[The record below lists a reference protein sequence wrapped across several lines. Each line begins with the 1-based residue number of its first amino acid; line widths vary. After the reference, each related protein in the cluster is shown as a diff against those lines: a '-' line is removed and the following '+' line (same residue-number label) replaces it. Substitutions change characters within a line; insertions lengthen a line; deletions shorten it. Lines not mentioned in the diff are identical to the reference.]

1 MQLIQSK
8 HTFKASTL
16 CTALLTTLALS
27 GCGGGSGGSTPGQ
40 ITNSSPTVSGDNSV
54 VVAENQ
60 VEVASYSATD
70 PDGDSFTF
78 SISGADAS
86 LFNIDANGNLSFV
99 EAPDYDA
106 GETGPFAVN
115 VLATDTGGLTG
126 SLVVSVTVSDEVDP
140 ATHAVVQTI
149 AADFVSGSEVMF
161 IDGQS
166 MQVTGPYYVK
176 TQTDYS
182 IDTYGNSIYH
192 IGSFFIDTI
201 EKYSADSPDTQVWS
215 YSTQDSGDSTSRNPY
230 TIVSLSDEKA
240 YLIRYGSDKV
250 WIVNPSVAADD
261 IENFKIGELDLSGYN
276 LPGTVG
282 GTPNPAAGIIVDGKL
297 YISMQRFSDN
307 FSEIGT
313 GYVAVFDTETDTE
326 IETNASDA
334 DTVMGIPLQG
344 TNAARNGLVY
354 NSGKVYV
361 TTTKQFGSTDLTLSR
376 IETIRTEDYAH
387 NSILDATSI
396 EGNTGSSIKG
406 TLVVSDEQGYFYT
419 SEYDA
424 NFNELSTLYQFN
436 PSTGEIT
443 GSDIGGNGTETISY
457 ATLDSANIIWMSI
470 ANPANPGIDL
480 IDTATNSKIGNRL
493 ATEFNPSTIRFIGQ

>member
-1 MQLIQSK
+1 MQLIQNK

-16 CTALLTTLALS
+16 CTALFTTLVLS
-27 GCGGGSGGSTPGQ
+27 GCGGGSGGSTPGE

-60 VEVASYSATD
+60 VEVASYTATD

-78 SISGADAS
+78 SISGADVN
-86 LFNIDANGNLSFV
+86 LFSIDTDGNLSFV

-126 SLVVSVTVSDEVDP
+126 ALVVSVTVSDEIDP
-140 ATHAVVQTI
+140 ATNAVVQTI
-149 AADFVSGSEVMF
+149 AADYSSSEVVL

-166 MQVTGPYYVK
+166 NQVSNPYYIK
-176 TQTDYS
+176 TQSDYT
-182 IDTYGNSIYH
+182 INTYGNSIYH

-201 EKYSADSPDTQVWS
+201 DKYNADAPDTQVWS
-215 YSTQDSGDSTSRNPY
+215 YSTQEAGSSSSSNPY
-230 TIVSLSDEKA
+230 AILSLSAEKA
-240 YLIRYGSDKV
+240 YVIRYGSDKV
-250 WIVNPSVAADD
+250 WIVNPSVDANDS
-261 IENFKIGELDLSGYN
+261 ENFKIGELDLSAYN

-282 GTPNPAAGIIVDGKL
+282 GTPNPAAGIIIDGKL
-297 YISMQRFSDN
+297 YISMQRFSDD
-307 FSEIGT
+307 FSTIGT

-326 IETNASDA
+326 IETNANDA

-361 TTTKQFGSTDLTLSR
+361 TTSKQFGSTDLTLSR
-376 IETIRTEDYAH
+376 IETISTEDYAH
-387 NSILDATSI
+387 NSILDATAI
-396 EGNTGSSIKG
+396 EGNTGSTIKG

-457 ATLDSANIIWMSI
+457 ATLDSANIIWMSV
-470 ANPANPGIDL
+470 ANPTNPGIDL
-480 IDTATNSKIGNRL
+480 INTATNEKVGNRL
-493 ATEFNPSTIRFIGQ
+493 ATTLNPSVIRFVGE